1 MNLSGAV
8 RLLMVRR
15 GLPFAF
21 EVLDLEFFAVVASP
35 IVAQLSR

>member
-15 GLPFAF
+15 GLHFAF
-21 EVLDLEFFAVVASP
+21 EVLDLEFLVLASP
-35 IVAQLSR
+35 IAAQLSR